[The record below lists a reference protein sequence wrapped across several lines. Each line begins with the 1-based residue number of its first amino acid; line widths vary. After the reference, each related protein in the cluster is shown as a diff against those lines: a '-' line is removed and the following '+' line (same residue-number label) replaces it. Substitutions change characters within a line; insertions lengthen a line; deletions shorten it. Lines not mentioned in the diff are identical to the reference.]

1 MHRTSPILL
10 YDGSCGF
17 CARSVQWVLAHEG
30 SRRDLRFVSLEGPRA
45 ASLRERYPDLARTD
59 SLIWHEEGAAGASGQ
74 VLVRSEAVLA
84 VLRYVGRGWALLAS
98 VAHLIPRRLRDAA
111 YDLVAKHRHGLAGA
125 EACVV
130 PTPEQRA
137 RFPELG
143 R

>member
-1 MHRTSPILL
+1 MSHTSPILL

-30 SRRDLRFVSLEGPRA
+30 SRRDLQFVSLEGPHA
-45 ASLRERYPDLARTD
+45 VSLRERYPDLAGTD
-59 SLIWHEEGAAGASGQ
+59 SLIWHEEGSAGASGP

-84 VLRYVGRGWALLAS
+84 VLRYVGHRWALLAS

-111 YDLVAKHRHGLAGA
+111 YDLVAKHRHGLTGA
-125 EACVV
+125 ESCVV